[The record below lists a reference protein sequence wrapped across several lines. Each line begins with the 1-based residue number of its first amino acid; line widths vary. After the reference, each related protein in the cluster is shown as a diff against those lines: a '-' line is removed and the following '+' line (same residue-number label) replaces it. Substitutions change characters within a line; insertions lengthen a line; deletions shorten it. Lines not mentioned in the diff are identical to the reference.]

1 MSVEVIEMAVINKEL
16 YDALILAKVP
26 EDKASAAAQ
35 PLGDISQ
42 LKDDVSDLKV
52 DMADVKARLANVE
65 RLQWGILLGIIGLFV
80 KSFLG

>member
-1 MSVEVIEMAVINKEL
+1 MSVINKEL

-26 EDKASAAAQ
+26 EEKAAAAAR

-52 DMADVKARLANVE
+52 DIADVKARLSNVE
-65 RLQWGILLGIIGLFV
+65 RLQWVVILGIVGLLI